1 MQSARETA
9 KDFLKFSESKGLQ
22 VNREIENQHFSLE
35 NSRVEKITSDLFEVT
50 SENGDSI
57 IVNRG
62 TELLDAI
69 NRSAKLMNLRL
80 FE

>member
-9 KDFLKFSESKGLQ
+9 QDFLKFSAAKGLQ
-22 VNREIENQHFSLE
+22 ISREIENQHFSLG
-35 NSRVEKITSDLFEVT
+35 STTVEKITDDLFEVSSDAGET
-50 SENGDSI
+50 I
-57 IVNRG
+57 LVNKG
-62 TELLDAI
+62 SELLDAI

>member
-9 KDFLKFSESKGLQ
+9 KDFLKFSEAKGLQ
-22 VNREIENQHFSLE
+22 LSREIENQHYSLGQ
-35 NSRVEKITSDLFEVT
+35 STVEKITADLFEVT
-50 SENGDSI
+50 STDGESI
-57 IVNRG
+57 LVNKG
-62 TELLDAI
+62 SELLDAI

>member
-9 KDFLKFSESKGLQ
+9 QDFLKLSAAKGLQ
-22 VNREIENQHFSLE
+22 ISREIENQHFSLG
-35 NSRVEKITSDLFEVT
+35 STTVEKITDDLFEVSSDAGET
-50 SENGDSI
+50 I
-57 IVNRG
+57 LVNKG
-62 TELLDAI
+62 SELLDAI

>member
-1 MQSARETA
+1 MQSAKETA

-22 VNREIENQHFSLE
+22 ISREIENQHFGSGHS
-35 NSRVEKITSDLFEVT
+35 NVEKITSGLYEVS
-50 SENGDSI
+50 SEDGNSI
-57 IVNRG
+57 LVNHG
-62 TELLDAI
+62 SELLDAI